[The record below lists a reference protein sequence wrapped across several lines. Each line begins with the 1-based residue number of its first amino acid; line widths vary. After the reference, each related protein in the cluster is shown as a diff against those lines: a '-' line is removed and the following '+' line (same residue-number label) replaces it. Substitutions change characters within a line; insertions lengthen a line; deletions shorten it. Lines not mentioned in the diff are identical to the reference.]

1 MTNTKKVNGGYRLF
15 LVMLLITI
23 ISSSCNPRAH
33 HLMLD
38 LENSGTPGQRP
49 AQTQVAFTQTPG
61 QASNSVPSVS
71 QVIEPTEMLVAPILT
86 QEASATF
93 SAVLIPTSSPILSGP
108 TATAVNT
115 TSQAGTPTPTPT
127 PTRTATATLTQTRTP
142 AGPSTQTRTP
152 VVPSTQTRTATAT
165 LTQTRTSAAP
175 STLTHTPASTLTATA
190 TPTKTATLTQ
200 TSTPTPT
207 LQTGWAGEWKVSWQ
221 MDDGNYVE
229 GTISVGVSGTDF
241 TASGAIGGIN
251 YTFTGIIV
259 DQELTA
265 FGSWTS
271 PTSNGSFIWQA
282 VGDGQFGGSRDLD
295 FGFCGAREGSDLP
308 EPCYVPPLY

>member
-1 MTNTKKVNGGYRLF
+1 
-15 LVMLLITI
+15 
-23 ISSSCNPRAH
+23 
-33 HLMLD
+33 MLD

-71 QVIEPTEMLVAPILT
+71 QVIEPTETLVAPLLT
-86 QEASATF
+86 REASATF

-108 TATAVNT
+108 TATAENT
-115 TSQAGTPTPTPT
+115 TPQAGTPTPIPT
-127 PTRTATATLTQTRTP
+127 QTRTATAALTQTSTP
-142 AGPSTQTRTP
+142 AAS
-152 VVPSTQTRTATAT
+152 STQTRTATAT
-165 LTQTRTSAAP
+165 LTQTRTSAVP
-175 STLTHTPASTLTATA
+175 STQTRTPTSTLTATA

-207 LQTGWAGEWKVSWQ
+207 LQTGWAGEWKISWQ

>member
-1 MTNTKKVNGGYRLF
+1 MTDTKKVNGGYRLF

-71 QVIEPTEMLVAPILT
+71 QVVEPTETLVAPLLT
-86 QEASATF
+86 REASATF

-115 TSQAGTPTPTPT
+115 TPQAGTPTPIPT
-127 PTRTATATLTQTRTP
+127 QTRTATAALTLTRTS
-142 AGPSTQTRTP
+142 AAS
-152 VVPSTQTRTATAT
+152 STQTRTATAT
-165 LTQTRTSAAP
+165 LTQTRTSAAS
-175 STLTHTPASTLTATA
+175 STPTHTPTSTLTATA

-308 EPCYVPPLY
+308 EPCYIPPLY